1 MESTICDLLLA
12 FLIRSNP
19 WTPTVVCRAAWA
31 LAKMLIIAVGLSRL
45 YLAVDYPRD
54 VFGAFL
60 AGVGWLALCGATRRF
75 FVARRGLLRCR
86 LGGGL
91 SAYHRLD
98 RHPS

>member
-45 YLAVDYPRD
+45 YFGVHYPSDVLAPSWLESGGSPSAVQPD
-54 VFGAFL
+54 GSSSHA
-60 AGVGWLALCGATRRF
+60 AGSSMPAWRRTER
-75 FVARRGLLRCR
+75 VSC
-86 LGGGL
+86 
-91 SAYHRLD
+91 LD